1 MLPTLIA
8 SLAALAVA
16 PLVFRIFGG
25 SRLASAGLD
34 GFVRIGIG
42 GLLFAHVM
50 PEAWAGAGWLALVV
64 FALGMALPIFLH
76 KWMHG
81 GALAAEVGLGMT
93 GLAVHAF
100 FDGAALT
107 ANVGLGVAVVLHRLP
122 VGMAVWWLVRPR
134 FGVTRALL
142 VLAVMMAA
150 TVLGTT
156 VDLSGTGNLL
166 FFFQALMAGALFH
179 VVVGHP
185 HRADSM
191 QAGRETIASATGGL
205 LALAG
210 ILGLNAHEPHI
221 ATTILH
227 ANHDT
232 ASFGSGFWLLAVE
245 SAPALLAASITIA
258 LSKAFMPESLKGF
271 FKGGTPFTQALR
283 GTAAGLPVP
292 ICSCGVIPVYRGLI
306 EAETPKPAAMSF
318 LVATPELGWASVMLS
333 FGLLGAEL
341 TWVRLVGAAVL
352 AMIMGLTVGRMRN
365 QGAEKNAGTHPTP
378 ASSCCSSN
386 PEPEPASCCSPKPS
400 AWARLKMG
408 MRYGFG
414 DIIDD
419 TGPWIL
425 LGLAI
430 AALLNPI
437 LDSDFLP
444 GLPTGVDILVAAFI
458 GMPLYVCASGS
469 TPLIA
474 VLLGLGL
481 SPGAGLAFLL
491 TGPATN
497 VTTFGVLRDL
507 HGKGVAIAFS
517 VSMPLLAVILGFAV
531 NAYFQDGFAPKA
543 MATHTHEHAT
553 SWKEW
558 SAFALAA
565 IYLVSFFRQGV
576 TGFLAK
582 VFRPMGPVGHD
593 SEHGGCCGE

>member
-8 SLAALAVA
+8 SLAALAIA
-16 PLVFRIFGG
+16 PLVFRILGG
-25 SRLASAGLD
+25 SRVASAGLD

-42 GLLFAHVM
+42 GLLFAHVI
-50 PEAWAGAGWLALVV
+50 PEAWAGAGWAALAV
-64 FALGMALPIFLH
+64 FAAGMALPIFLH

-81 GALAAEVGLGMT
+81 SALAAEVGLGMT

-107 ANVGLGVAVVLHRLP
+107 ANVGLGAAIVLHRLP

-134 FGVTRALL
+134 FGVSRAVL
-142 VLAVMMAA
+142 VLAVMMLA
-150 TVLGTT
+150 TIAGTA
-156 VDLSGTGNLL
+156 VDLSGTGSLL
-166 FFFQALMAGALFH
+166 FLFQALMAGALFH

-191 QAGRETIASATGGL
+191 RSGYESIASAMGGL

-210 ILGLNAHEPHI
+210 VLGLNAHEPHA
-221 ATTILH
+221 ATTVLH
-227 ANHDT
+227 DAQGEIGF
-232 ASFGSGFWLLAVE
+232 ASGFWLLAVE

-271 FKGGTPFTQALR
+271 FKGGTAFTQALR

-306 EAETPKPAAMSF
+306 EAKTPMPAAMSF

-341 TWVRLVGAAVL
+341 TWVRLVGAAIL
-352 AMIMGLTVGRMRN
+352 ATVMGLTVGRMR
-365 QGAEKNAGTHPTP
+365 QKGRGVPEPVAP
-378 ASSCCSSN
+378 SCCGSKTA
-386 PEPEPASCCSPKPS
+386 PQPT
-400 AWARLKMG
+400 AWAKLKAG
-408 MRYGFG
+408 LRYGFG

-437 LDSDFLP
+437 LDSGFLP
-444 GLPTGVDILVAAFI
+444 GLPAGADILVAAFL

-507 HGKGVAIAFS
+507 HGKRVAIAFS
-517 VSMPLLAVILGFAV
+517 LLMPLLAVVLGFAV
-531 NAYFQDGFAPKA
+531 NSYFGGSFQAKPIDAHA
-543 MATHTHEHAT
+543 HEHT
-553 SWKEW
+553 VTWKEW
-558 SAFALAA
+558 MAFTLAA

-576 TGFLAK
+576 PGFLAK

-593 SEHGGCCGE
+593 SEHGGCCGD